1 MMTTDRSAE
10 VAGMLGH
17 PSAIEQLA
25 ADYPEYE
32 IYRERRDRRHG
43 DWIAARGDVE
53 LRAASSEELR
63 RLLQEATR

>member
-1 MMTTDRSAE
+1 MVTTDRSAE

-43 DWIAARGDVE
+43 DWIAARDDVE
-53 LRAASSEELR
+53 VRASSAEELR
-63 RLLQEATR
+63 RLLQEAAR

>member
-1 MMTTDRSAE
+1 
-10 VAGMLGH
+10 MLGH

-43 DWIAARGDVE
+43 DWIAVCDDVE
-53 LRAASSEELR
+53 LRAGSSEGLR
-63 RLLQEATR
+63 RLLQEAAR